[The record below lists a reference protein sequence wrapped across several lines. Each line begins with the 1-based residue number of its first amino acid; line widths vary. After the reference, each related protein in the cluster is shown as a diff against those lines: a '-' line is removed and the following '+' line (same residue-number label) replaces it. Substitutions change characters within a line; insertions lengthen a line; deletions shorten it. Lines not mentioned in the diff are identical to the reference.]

1 MNYSSANARV
11 WVWLNARKVSHLRLA
26 IIAAALLI
34 CSPLLAQLN
43 TGRVSGTIVDQT
55 GGVIAGATVT
65 VVDVARGV
73 SRPLTTDSAGLYAAP
88 NLTPGIYTVRAEA
101 NGFQIV
107 ERQNIQVE
115 VGGDVRVDLT
125 LQPGAQTQTITVT
138 EALPIVNTSNAET
151 GGTLDNSII
160 MNLPSNGRNYR
171 WMDEM
176 IPGVFVKVGE
186 GTSASSV
193 NGTNGGYGV
202 NCLIDGLYEQYM
214 YQLECMV
221 GSQSESGD
229 TTILP
234 LDAIQEINEVINPKA
249 EYGWAPGVT
258 QNIALKSGTNTI
270 HGSAYAYGRDQDL
283 DARNAFSFTPAGQPL
298 RNPLSAEQF
307 GATVGGAIKKDK
319 LFYFGAYEGFRTS
332 VFSTFGVTVPTTA
345 TLGGN
350 ATNSIP
356 DAIAA
361 MNLAGHPLS
370 TLSLNIAGCN
380 VKNGNLSST
389 LGATVATACAGNQ
402 YNALSLFNNFGSS
415 QNLTNSFPDTA
426 ASDNSV
432 YKLDYHLSDHNSI
445 NGSYFYGRY
454 RSLSVPYGYNGT
466 EPYWADEEGVQTQLG
481 RVVEVWTPNSSW
493 LNEARVGIDHD
504 YRPVGR
510 AECTQ
515 PGTQWNNPIGNGNPT
530 GFDGGP
536 NYVTQYDLVS
546 GSVGCGIPSISI
558 SGFTGQVGY
567 AQNRLQFDTDT
578 QGADSLSYTRG
589 KHQFKFGTDIRAE
602 HFLGSKVLDSQTG
615 VIGFG
620 AAGNLAFTGA
630 TALEDFLAGVP
641 SSETIRDGSPVRNIT
656 TDKIALFAQD
666 DWRILPRVILNLGL
680 RWEDE
685 TPLQDSHGL
694 IGNFDSSAPSGMIQ
708 NGQVWKNQSDF
719 SPHLG
724 VAWDLTGKG
733 TTVVRAGGYVAYM
746 IPQVISFIANS
757 GTAGGAAED
766 YGSEPTGFTL
776 YEPNGSTIAPI
787 GAITSGQVT
796 QKPVTNLI
804 SGVVTNGLP
813 WAAGTP
819 IFSTAAGLLSPRC
832 GNGLPS
838 TGTGGGLNPPPCVA
852 TGGDPNI
859 FTGYRY
865 YAWNLNVQHAFTND
879 LSLDVGYVGSH
890 SSDIPESYNINQPTP
905 GSNVGSAEQ
914 LREPYY
920 AQFPWFSTIEY
931 IGNIG
936 SGNYAGLQLLLKERV
951 SHGLTF
957 QASYTLSHGL
967 AQGTVTNPVAP
978 QLDYGSLPFDALHH
992 FAFSATYAIPGRKS
1006 PGQLLEGWGV
1016 NFSVNA
1022 LSGLP
1027 INAADSKDD
1036 TAGTGNSGERW
1047 NLYGPASGFNSILG
1061 QAGSVPCY
1069 GVMGSKFASSCIQV
1083 AAVGNMPSQC
1093 IAAANAEVVNPVI
1106 GQTGL
1111 QQLAAIGCYLSNGSA
1126 IVPPAQGTFGNMTY
1140 DELRGPRV
1148 VIINAALTKD
1158 IKIKERLNAQFK
1170 VEAFN
1175 LPNFTWY
1182 AAAQTNLGSPGTFGS
1197 ALSTPDVAAG
1207 TPVTG
1212 SGGPRDIQLSMRIT
1226 W

>member
-1 MNYSSANARV
+1 MILGSASKRA
-11 WVWLNARKVSHLRLA
+11 WVRLNRKAVGRFVA
-26 IIAAALLI
+26 TTFVLLFA
-34 CSPLLAQLN
+34 SPLRSQLN
-43 TGRVSGTIVDQT
+43 TGRISGTIVDQS

-65 VVDVARGV
+65 VTDVARGV
-73 SRPLTTDSAGLYAAP
+73 SRPLTADSAGLYAAP
-88 NLTPGIYTVRAEA
+88 NLIPGNYTVRAEA
-101 NGFQIV
+101 NGFQTV
-107 ERQNIQVE
+107 ERQNIQVDA
-115 VGGDVRVDLT
+115 GGDVRVDLT
-125 LQPGAQTQTITVT
+125 LQPGAQAQTVTVT
-138 EALPIVNTSNAET
+138 EALPIVNTTNAET
-151 GGTLDNSII
+151 GGTLDNNII

-214 YQLECMV
+214 YQLECMI

-258 QNIALKSGTNTI
+258 QNIALKSGTNSI
-270 HGSAYAYGRDQDL
+270 HGSAYAFGRDQDL
-283 DARNAFSFTPAGQPL
+283 DARNAYSFTPSGQPV
-298 RNPLSAEQF
+298 RTPLAFEQF
-307 GATVGGAIKKDK
+307 GATIGGPIKKDK
-319 LFYFGAYEGFRTS
+319 LFYFGAYEGFRS
-332 VFSTFGVTVPTTA
+332 SIYSTFAVSEPTTA
-345 TLGGN
+345 TLSGN
-350 ATNSIP
+350 ASDSIP

-361 MNLAGHPLS
+361 MNAGGHPLS
-370 TLSLNIAGCN
+370 TLSSNIAGCN
-380 VKNGNLSST
+380 VNSPDIEST
-389 LGATVATACAGNQ
+389 SGATVALACNGNQ
-402 YNALSLFNNFGSS
+402 YGAPSLFNNFGSS
-415 QNLTNSFPDTA
+415 DEETNSFPDHA

-454 RSLSVPYGYNGT
+454 RSQSVPYGYNGT
-466 EPYWADEEGVQTQLG
+466 EPYWEDLEGVQTQLG
-481 RVVEVWTPNSSW
+481 RVVEVWTPNSNW
-493 LNEARVGIDHD
+493 VNEARVGIDHD
-504 YRPVGR
+504 YRPVAR
-510 AECTQ
+510 AECTA
-515 PGTQWNNPIGNGNPT
+515 PGTQWNNPIGNGNST

-536 NYVTQYDLVS
+536 NYVTQYGVDS
-546 GSVGCGIPSISI
+546 GSLGCGIPSII
-558 SGFTGQVGY
+558 VSGFTGQVGY
-567 AQNRLQFDTDT
+567 AQNRLQFDTDA

-589 KHQFKFGTDIRAE
+589 KHQFKFGTDVRLE

-615 VIGFG
+615 VTNFG
-620 AAGNLAFTGA
+620 AAGYAAFTGA

-641 SSETIRDGSPVRNIT
+641 SSEIIRDGSPVRNVT

-666 DWRILPRVILNLGL
+666 DWRVVPRLILNLGL

-685 TPLQDSHGL
+685 TPLRASGGL
-694 IGNFDSSAPSGMIQ
+694 IGNFDPSAPSGMIQ

-733 TTVVRAGGYVAYM
+733 TTVIRTGGYVAYM
-746 IPQVISFIANS
+746 IPMVISFIANS
-757 GTAGGAAED
+757 GTAGAPSED
-766 YGSEPTGFTL
+766 YGSEPTGFVL

-787 GAITSGQVT
+787 GNITSGQVT
-796 QKPVTNLI
+796 FRPVTNT
-804 SGVVTNGLP
+804 SGVVTQPLP
-813 WAAGTP
+813 WLANSP
-819 IFSTAAGLLSPRC
+819 IFSTASGTLVPAC

-838 TGTGGGLNPPPCVA
+838 TSNPSVLNPPPCVA

-890 SSDIPESYNINQPTP
+890 SADIPESYNIDQPAP
-905 GSNVGSAEQ
+905 GTNSGSAEQ
-914 LREPYY
+914 LRERYY
-920 AQFPWFSTIEY
+920 SQFPWFSTIEY

-936 SGNYAGLQLLLKERV
+936 SGNYAGLQMLLKERT

-957 QASYTLSHGL
+957 QASYTLSHAL
-967 AQGTVTNPVAP
+967 AQAGVTNPAAP
-978 QLDYGSLPFDALHH
+978 KLDYGSLPFDALHH
-992 FAFSATYAIPGRKS
+992 FAFIASYAIPGRKS
-1006 PGQLLEGWGV
+1006 PAGLLEGWGV

-1036 TAGTGNSGERW
+1036 TAGTANSAERW
-1047 NLYGPASGFNSILG
+1047 TLYGPASAFDNIIGG
-1061 QAGSVPCY
+1061 AGAIPCF
-1069 GVMGSKFASSCIQV
+1069 GVTGSKFASSCIQV
-1083 AAVGNMPSQC
+1083 SSVANMPVPC
-1093 IAAANAEVVNPVI
+1093 IAAANAEPVNPSV

-1111 QQLAAIGCYLSNGSA
+1111 QQLAAIGCYEVNGSA
-1126 IVPPAQGTFGNMTY
+1126 IVPPAQGTFGTMTY
-1140 DELRGPRV
+1140 DELRGPRTI
-1148 VIINAALTKD
+1148 IINAAVTKD
-1158 IKIKERLNAQFK
+1158 IRINERLNAQFK

-1182 AAAQTNLGSPGTFGS
+1182 AAGQTNLGSPSTFGE

-1212 SGGPRDIQLSMRIT
+1212 SGGPRDIQFSTRFT